1 MFNHSTSTKETDM
14 TAPVNHQQQQEPA
27 KKASCKACVLFEL
40 GAVTATPAAIEV
52 LASNEVDFVTLI
64 RRHARGDFGNVC
76 PDDAEAN
83 REAIE
88 NGSRILSS
96 YPVGNQD
103 VWVITE
109 ADRSVTT
116 IQLPSDY

>member
-1 MFNHSTSTKETDM
+1 MFNHSPSTKETDM

-27 KKASCKACVLFEL
+27 QKASCKACGEFKI
-40 GAVTATPAAIEV
+40 GAVVATPAAMEV
-52 LASNEVDFVTLI
+52 LTEEGVFFLHLVA
-64 RRHARGDFGNVC
+64 RHVRGDFGNVC

-83 REAIE
+83 REAIV

-109 ADRSVTT
+109 ADRTVTT
-116 IQLPSDY
+116 ILLPSDY

>member
-1 MFNHSTSTKETDM
+1 MQ
-14 TAPVNHQQQQEPA
+14 P
-27 KKASCKACVLFEL
+27 
-40 GAVTATPAAIEV
+40 PAALEV
-52 LASNEVDFVTLI
+52 LAIGEVDFITLI

-76 PDDAEAN
+76 PDDAQSN

-96 YPVGNQD
+96 YPVGNQN

-116 IQLPSDY
+116 ILLPSDY

>member
-1 MFNHSTSTKETDM
+1 M
-14 TAPVNHQQQQEPA
+14 TAPVDHEQKQKPA
-27 KKASCKACVLFEL
+27 QGASSKACVFEL
-40 GAVTATPAAIEV
+40 GAVCATPAAVAV
-52 LASNEVDFVTLI
+52 LEEAGVFFMQLVA
-64 RRHARGDFGNVC
+64 RHVRGDFGNVC

-116 IQLPSDY
+116 ILLPSDY